1 MLYRVRIGRDDY
13 LGTPDEVLGFLL
25 RAEGA
30 PAQEPRA
37 YMEGVA
43 ARLADQ
49 LGVTGLPTD
58 DPEAFLLSLSERRV
72 IRLEAVGE
80 PSLERSDPR
89 AVLGE
94 GPVTFGKGVKDDDIP
109 HL

>member
-1 MLYRVRIGRDDY
+1 LLYRVRIGRDDY
-13 LGTPDEVLGFLL
+13 LGAPAEVLQFLM

-30 PAQEPRA
+30 PATEPRA
-37 YMEGVA
+37 YMRGIA

-49 LGVTGLPTD
+49 LGVTGVPTD
-58 DPEAFLLSLSERRV
+58 DPEAFLLSLAERRV

-80 PSLERSDPR
+80 PSHERSDPR
-89 AVLGE
+89 EVLGE
-94 GPVTFGKGVKDDDIP
+94 GPVTFGHGVKDDDIP